1 MSLQEP
7 SEACETLIEESISKT
22 NCEAANYN
30 NYDYNGDNQA
40 EVPAGY
46 DMYYSENL
54 DDTCSKIFTL
64 EQQIKNGSGFNPF
77 SSDTFGSLFLSS
89 ANGLTPGAIA
99 GIFIGLFA
107 VIAAAA
113 FAINKSKKGKS
124 DLEEPVF
131 QGGALS

>member
-1 MSLQEP
+1 M
-7 SEACETLIEESISKT
+7 
-22 NCEAANYN
+22 N
-30 NYDYNGDNQA
+30 
-40 EVPAGY
+40 
-46 DMYYSENL
+46 YSEDL

-64 EQQIKNGSGFNPF
+64 EQQIKNGSSFNPF
-77 SSDTFGSLFLSS
+77 SSDSFGSLFKIS
-89 ANGLTPGAIA
+89 ANGLTHGAIA

>member
-7 SEACETLIEESISKT
+7 SEACATLIEESISKT

-46 DMYYSENL
+46 DMNYSEDL
-54 DDTCSKIFTL
+54 DDTCSKFFTL
-64 EQQIKNGSGFNPF
+64 EQQIKNGSSFNPF
-77 SSDTFGSLFLSS
+77 SSDSFGSLFKSS
-89 ANGLTPGAIA
+89 ANGLTHGAIA